1 MIAGSAGLDPAPA
14 APYADGMK
22 IEATPGRVKA
32 ARIIAMAAD
41 VIQIGGFP
49 AFLPGYASPFD
60 DVLDVA
66 VGVALTW
73 LVGWHWSFLP
83 GFLIELVPGMDLVPT
98 WTAAIF
104 LATRGGGT
112 AEVAPELEQEPMKV
126 ITPGKG

>member
-1 MIAGSAGLDPAPA
+1 MIAGSAGLDPAA
-14 APYADGMK
+14 VASYADRMK

-41 VIQIGGFP
+41 AIQIGGFA

-66 VGVALTW
+66 VGLTLTW

-112 AEVAPELEQEPMKV
+112 AEVAPDLEQEPMKV